1 VVAIGGGGFSTLGKV
16 GVVEDY
22 VLGLAVR
29 DRPKV
34 CFLPTAG
41 DAEARIENFYAS
53 FAARDCET
61 SHLPLFRTAVAD
73 IESFLAGQDVI
84 FVGGGNT
91 RNMLLLW
98 HAWGVD
104 AALRHAWHNG
114 VILAGVS
121 AGAICWFEGGL
132 TDSFP
137 AVLRPLPGLGWIR
150 GSFCPHYDSEPGRR
164 AAFADAITS
173 GALPAG
179 YAVDD
184 HVALHFSDGR
194 LVTTL
199 SSEPGRMAR
208 YVSLNEG
215 NVVEQAL
222 PLDGTTSSP

>member
-1 VVAIGGGGFSTLGKV
+1 
-16 GVVEDY
+16 
-22 VLGLAVR
+22 
-29 DRPKV
+29 
-34 CFLPTAG
+34 
-41 DAEARIENFYAS
+41 
-53 FAARDCET
+53 
-61 SHLPLFRTAVAD
+61 LPLFRTSIAD
-73 IESFLAGQDVI
+73 IDSFLAVQDLI

-104 AALRHAWHNG
+104 TALQHAWNNG

-137 AVLRPLPGLGWIR
+137 GLLRPLPGLSWLR

-164 AAFADAITS
+164 SAFQEAIAS

-184 HVALHFSDGR
+184 DVALHFSDGR
-194 LVTTL
+194 LVTTC

-222 PLDGTTSSP
+222 PVDGKISTP